1 MSKTLLT
8 YAFYRAIILRKARK
22 EQYMPRPVKCRKVC
36 HFPNV
41 LEFLPADDAE
51 KHTPI
56 ILTVD
61 EYETIR
67 LLDKNGYSQEQCAVS
82 MQIARTTVQRIYE
95 IARKKIADAL
105 IDGHPLRIEG
115 GDFRI
120 CNGQSSNCSLG
131 GCYKQEFYQ
140 KYAVGKGEGIMRIA
154 VTYENGQIFQHFGHT
169 ESFKIYDVEEGKIV
183 HSEVVD
189 TNGNGHGALAGV
201 LNALN
206 ADVLICGGIG
216 GGAQAALAAAGI
228 KLFGGVSGD
237 ADKAVEAF
245 INETLDY
252 DPDVKCSHHEHSHGE
267 GHTCGEHRCG
277 SHSCH

>member
-1 MSKTLLT
+1 
-8 YAFYRAIILRKARK
+8 
-22 EQYMPRPVKCRKVC
+22 MPRPVKCRKVC

-41 LEFLPADDAE
+41 LEFFPADDTE
-51 KHTPI
+51 KKVPI
-56 ILTVD
+56 VLTVD

-67 LLDKNGYSQEQCAVS
+67 LLDKKGYSQEQCAES

-120 CNGQSSNCSLG
+120 CDGQSSNCNLG
-131 GCYKQEFYQ
+131 GCYKQEIYQ
-140 KYAVGKGEGIMRIA
+140 KYAVEKGEGIMRIA
-154 VTYENGQIFQHFGHT
+154 VTYENGQI
-169 ESFKIYDVEEGKIV
+169 
-183 HSEVVD
+183 
-189 TNGNGHGALAGV
+189 TNGSGHGALAGV

-216 GGAQAALAAAGI
+216 GGAQTALTAAGI

-245 INETLDY
+245 INDTLDY
-252 DPDVKCSHHEHSHGE
+252 NPDVKCSHHEHSHGE
-267 GHTCGEHRCG
+267 EHTCGEHGCG